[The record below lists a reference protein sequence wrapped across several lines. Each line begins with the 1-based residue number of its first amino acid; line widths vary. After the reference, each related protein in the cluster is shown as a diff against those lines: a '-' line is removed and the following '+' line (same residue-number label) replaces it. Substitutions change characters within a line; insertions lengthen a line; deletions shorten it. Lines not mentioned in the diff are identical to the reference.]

1 MHRHSRVDVRLSR
14 IALIQVH
21 LLGICASV
29 VSSCLLW
36 PLLRGWGGRPGM
48 CGILRSYGPWCS
60 SRMLINWL
68 SMISRLRVL
77 LRVLLLRIIAA
88 WKLRMVVTTHPS
100 DKSAIQISS
109 HILRRLG
116 VISRTRIS
124 DAELDEL
131 HNINETFQ

>member
-1 MHRHSRVDVRLSR
+1 MR
-14 IALIQVH
+14 
-21 LLGICASV
+21 
-29 VSSCLLW
+29 
-36 PLLRGWGGRPGM
+36 
-48 CGILRSYGPWCS
+48 GILRSYRPWCS

-109 HILRRLG
+109 RIFEKVRCHIQ
-116 VISRTRIS
+116 
-124 DAELDEL
+124 DQDK
-131 HNINETFQ
+131 